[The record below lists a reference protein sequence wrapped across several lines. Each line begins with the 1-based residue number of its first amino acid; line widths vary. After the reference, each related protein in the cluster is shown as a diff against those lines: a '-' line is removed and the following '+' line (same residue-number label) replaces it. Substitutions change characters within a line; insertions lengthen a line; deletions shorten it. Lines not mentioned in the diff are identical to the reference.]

1 MKKRSSFECDLI
13 IELDGREVYRGP
25 SRSFVQNFAITYMSF
40 ILNSAQNVTQPDGTT
55 GKIQPAISAC
65 TVWFNPI
72 LSMAAGDNDDT
83 NGIWVGSGS
92 TPVSPTD
99 YKLASKI
106 PHGTGAGQLDYEPQ
120 SVTASY
126 TDTQSYVEISR
137 AFVNRT
143 SDNITVAEVGLVA
156 FHKTGYNSTTYA
168 QARELI
174 ARDVLPQPIT
184 LAPLSALTVKYR
196 ITLSL

>member
-1 MKKRSSFECDLI
+1 MKRMSLFKCDLI
-13 IELDGREVYRGP
+13 VELDGKEVYRGP
-25 SRSFVQNFAITYMSF
+25 SRSFVQNFAITFMAF
-40 ILNSAQNVTQPDGTT
+40 IINSSQSVPQPDGTT
-55 GKIQPAISAC
+55 GAIQPGIAAA
-65 TVWFNPI
+65 TVWFNPL

-156 FHKTGYNSTTYA
+156 FHRTGYNNTTYA

-184 LAPLSALTVKYR
+184 LAPLSTLTVRYR